1 VDTGNIIFNTINPK
15 AQEIAKKLRTKSD
28 NLKNK
33 QQSNAL
39 LFENES
45 SLETNNTE
53 SSKQRLNQVAS
64 VALSAFAFG
73 FENWLWHLA
82 IAGVLMIIRTLYR
95 RRIN

>member
-1 VDTGNIIFNTINPK
+1 MDTGNIIFNTINPK